1 MSMTEVETVAPTEAA
16 PIAVQGRSPWRLAFA
31 RLRSDR
37 VAVASGIVILLLCAI
52 ALAAPLIAS
61 AVGHAPNQPFPNSGL
76 TGQGLPVGPSG
87 KFWFGTDDLGRDVF
101 VRTLYGARVS
111 LFVAIVSTAIAAVAG
126 VAVGMV
132 TGYLGGALDA
142 VLARVMDA
150 VLAFPYVLLAL
161 ALAAIFGSNLP
172 EVIGVIA
179 FFSWAGLAR
188 IVRGQTLSIKEK
200 EYIEAARA
208 IGASPLRIMV
218 MDILPNVMAP
228 VLVIAT
234 LLIPVAVVF
243 ESTLSFLGAGI
254 QLPTASWG
262 NMISVS
268 LQFYQTSWWFL
279 VFPAIALLITTL
291 AFNLLGDGIRDAL
304 DPRTERIFAARRRRR
319 NSEPSAQAAQPEPE
333 GA

>member
-1 MSMTEVETVAPTEAA
+1 MSITEVQSAVTAEAPPA
-16 PIAVQGRSPWRLAFA
+16 PVEGRSPWRLAWA

-37 VAVASGIVILLLCAI
+37 VAIVSGVVILVLCAL

-61 AVGHAPNQPFPNSGL
+61 AIGHQPNQPFPNSGL
-76 TGQGLPVGPSG
+76 TATGLPVGPGG
-87 KFWFGTDDLGRDVF
+87 KFWFGTDDLGRDIL

-111 LFVAIVSTAIAAVAG
+111 LFVGIVSTAIAATAG
-126 VAVGMV
+126 ISIGMV
-132 TGYLGGALDA
+132 TGYFGGAVDA

-161 ALAAIFGSNLP
+161 ALAAIFGANLT

-200 EYIEAARA
+200 EYIEAARS
-208 IGASPLRIMV
+208 IGASPLRIMTV
-218 MDILPNVMAP
+218 DILPNVMAP
-228 VLVIAT
+228 VLVIST

-268 LQFYQTSWWFL
+268 LQYYQSAWWYL
-279 VFPAIALLITTL
+279 VFPAAALLITTL
-291 AFNLLGDGIRDAL
+291 AFNLLGDGVRDAL
-304 DPRTERIFAARRRRR
+304 DPRTERMFAARRGRRR
-319 NSEPSAQAAQPEPE
+319 R
-333 GA
+333 